1 MIVNRNMKVSDLV
14 VLLEEVKD
22 YLEYI
27 GCGDMYGV
35 LGHDAGGVL
44 SHSVLH
50 NDPSCQSF
58 DANGNLMTCQLKGSD
73 KQNVTNVYND
83 LNEVIDK
90 GQNQE
95 FVERIDD
102 AIKHLVRKA

>member
-1 MIVNRNMKVSDLV
+1 
-14 VLLEEVKD
+14 
-22 YLEYI
+22 
-27 GCGDMYGV
+27 
-35 LGHDAGGVL
+35 
-44 SHSVLH
+44 
-50 NDPSCQSF
+50 
-58 DANGNLMTCQLKGSD
+58 MTCQLKGSD
-73 KQNVTNVYND
+73 KQNVTDVYND